1 MTYLEEIKSRNLTYI
16 SRVAIKEN
24 IYGDNIAEVIH
35 FDFGRANLSDDSR
48 IEAVTLIAATCYANP
63 NAIGRSSLFDRLE
76 QESLGLPSSSFEFI
90 PVLLDKERVSTLL
103 NLFDKLPKSRVAIP
117 NVIAFGEMLEDKVLI
132 TNYRAL
138 FFDYQLLIECGV
150 ECEDITKWYN
160 TEEECKILS
169 DKFKVF
175 LSHIDTNTRTQ
186 YIRHRRAAWQ
196 ELSRRYVSN
205 KKAEIKYYISNTMQ
219 DVYSKFDKEGEDSYV
234 HLDIT
239 TTLLVDL
246 CTNHYNTA
254 IAKGIAPQDARR
266 ILPQAMYTLVWSG
279 FLPSSLENFFKL
291 RDDSHAQWEIRQ
303 LAIAKKEL
311 INYKEDKHE
320 F

>member
-1 MTYLEEIKSRNLTYI
+1 VFLDRKRM
-16 SRVAIKEN
+16 
-24 IYGDNIAEVIH
+24 
-35 FDFGRANLSDDSR
+35 F
-48 IEAVTLIAATCYANP
+48 TLL
-63 NAIGRSSLFDRLE
+63 SLFERLP
-76 QESLGLPSSSFEFI
+76 ES
-90 PVLLDKERVSTLL
+90 
-103 NLFDKLPKSRVAIP
+103 KLIVP
-117 NVIAFGEMLEDKVLI
+117 NVVVFGEMLEDRSII

-138 FFDYQLLIECGV
+138 FSDYQLLIECGV

-160 TEEECKILS
+160 TEEECKLLS

-196 ELSRRYVSN
+196 ELSRRYVSG
-205 KKAEIKYYISNTMQ
+205 KKVGISYYVSDTMQ
-219 DVYSKFDKEGEDSYV
+219 DIYSKFEKEGEDSTI
-234 HLDIT
+234 HLDMT
-239 TTLLVDL
+239 TALLIEL

-254 IAKGIAPQDARR
+254 IANNVAPQDARR

-303 LAIAKKEL
+303 LALAKKEL

>member
-1 MTYLEEIKSRNLTYI
+1 MTYLEEIKARELTYI
-16 SRVAIKEN
+16 SRVASKEN

-48 IEAVTLIAATCYANP
+48 IEAVTLIAAACYANP
-63 NAIGRSSLFDRLE
+63 NAIGRSSLFSRLE

-90 PVLLDKERVSTLL
+90 PVFLDRKRMFTLL
-103 NLFDKLPKSRVAIP
+103 NLFERLPESKLIVP
-117 NVIAFGEMLEDKVLI
+117 NVVVFGEMLEDKSII

-138 FFDYQLLIECGV
+138 FYDYQLLTECGV

-160 TEEECKILS
+160 TEEECKLLS

-196 ELSRRYVSN
+196 ELSRRYVSG
-205 KKAEIKYYISNTMQ
+205 KKVGISYYVSDTMQ
-219 DVYSKFDKEGEDSYV
+219 GIYSKFDKEGESGTIHIDM
-234 HLDIT
+234 T
-239 TTLLVDL
+239 TELLIEL
-246 CTNHYNTA
+246 CTNHYNAA
-254 IAKGIAPQDARR
+254 IANNVAPQDARR

-303 LAIAKKEL
+303 LALAKKEL

>member
-1 MTYLEEIKSRNLTYI
+1 MTYLEEIKARELTYV
-16 SRVAIKEN
+16 SRVATKEN

-35 FDFGRANLSDDSR
+35 FDFGRANLSDESR
-48 IEAVTLIAATCYANP
+48 IEAVTLIAAACYANP
-63 NAIGRSSLFDRLE
+63 NAIGRSSLFSRLE

-90 PVLLDKERVSTLL
+90 PVFLDKKRLL
-103 NLFDKLPKSRVAIP
+103 VLMNLFERLPESRLTIP
-117 NVIAFGEMLEDKVLI
+117 NVVIFGEMLEDKSII

-138 FFDYQLLIECGV
+138 FYDYQLLVECGV

-160 TEEECKILS
+160 TEDECKLLS

-196 ELSRRYVSN
+196 ELSRRYVPG
-205 KKAEIKYYISNTMQ
+205 KKVGIEYYVSDTMQ
-219 DVYSKFDKEGEDSYV
+219 DVYSKFDKEEEEGNI

-239 TTLLVDL
+239 TALLTEL
-246 CTNHYNTA
+246 CTNHYNTV
-254 IAKGIAPQDARR
+254 APQDARR
-266 ILPQAMYTLVWSG
+266 ILPQAMYTLIWSG
-279 FLPSSLENFFKL
+279 FLPSSLENFFEL

-303 LAIAKKEL
+303 LAAAKKEL